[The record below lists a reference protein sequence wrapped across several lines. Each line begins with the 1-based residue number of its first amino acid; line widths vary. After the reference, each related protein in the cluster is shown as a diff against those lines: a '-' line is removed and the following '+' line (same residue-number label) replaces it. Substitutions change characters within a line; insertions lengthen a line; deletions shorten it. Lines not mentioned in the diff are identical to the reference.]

1 MPMGNILI
9 ASTPSPI
16 TIPEQI
22 SFKQPTYK
30 NMHHLLLYRHL
41 AMVLRVVRDERDR
54 LYGQKYY
61 TFKKYNEQITFSIKN
76 ICGRSFNLLQWKIYT
91 KEHQLLEHGN

>member
-1 MPMGNILI
+1 MPASMPMGNILI

-16 TIPEQI
+16 TIPEQT

-41 AMVLRVVRDERDR
+41 AMVLRVVRDERDWLHGQKGKR
-54 LYGQKYY
+54 QKYY

-76 ICGRSFNLLQWKIYT
+76 IIIT
-91 KEHQLLEHGN
+91 GNIMQS